1 MLINI
6 SMFKM
11 KLNKIVCIILSLLTI
26 NLYAI
31 GTYTTIEPG
40 VTLYSEYYPN
50 QKAKFKG
57 TIIFEN
63 GSGVTT
69 SEWTQNKQFFT
80 CTKNL
85 GSLFMY
91 DRNGLGKSPADLH
104 TSVSNPITA
113 ELVNTK
119 LIKLLQQKHISPP
132 YLLIGHS
139 FGGLYTDYFARKY
152 PGLIQGVLLI
162 DPSPP
167 EFQYSDQVLN
177 IINVESWATIPSNEL
192 YEKYSD
198 ANAKKLHMDTD
209 AVIYYQFR
217 GFKQTK
223 QQIKELPSLSDK
235 IRLILLSSAKME
247 NANAI
252 KGSWLQR
259 QKPYL
264 NQNPHSKRII
274 VDSGHFI
281 QLEKP
286 DFVCDQIKNLLK

>member
-1 MLINI
+1 
-6 SMFKM
+6 M
-11 KLNKIVCIILSLLTI
+11 KLNKILCITSCLLTI
-26 NLYAI
+26 NSYAI
-31 GTYTTIEPG
+31 ASYTTIESG
-40 VTLYSEYYPN
+40 VTLYSEYYPS

-80 CTKNL
+80 CAKKL

-113 ELVNTK
+113 KLVNNK
-119 LIKLLQQKHISPP
+119 LIKLLQQKHIRPP
-132 YLLIGHS
+132 YLLVGHS
-139 FGGLYTDYFARKY
+139 YGGLYVDYFARKY
-152 PGLIQGVLLI
+152 PGLVQGVLMI
-162 DPSPP
+162 DPSPRD
-167 EFQYSDQVLN
+167 FQYSDKVLN
-177 IINVESWATIPSNEL
+177 IINIESWATIPSNEL
-192 YEKYSD
+192 YAEYSD
-198 ANAKKLHMDTD
+198 ANAKKLHMDTA

-217 GFKQTK
+217 GLEQTK
-223 QQIKELPSLSDK
+223 QQIKELPPLSDK
-235 IRLILLSSAKME
+235 IPLTLLSSAKME

-252 KGSWLQR
+252 KGSWLEK

-264 NQNPHSKRII
+264 NKNPRSKNII
-274 VDSGHFI
+274 IDSGHFI

-286 DFVCDQIKNLLK
+286 DQVCNQISGLINN